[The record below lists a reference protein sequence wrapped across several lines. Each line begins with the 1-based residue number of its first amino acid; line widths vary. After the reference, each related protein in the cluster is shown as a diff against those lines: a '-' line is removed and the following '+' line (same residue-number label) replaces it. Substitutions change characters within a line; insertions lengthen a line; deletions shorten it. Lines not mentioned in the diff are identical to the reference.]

1 LSSDVEVQG
10 CPAGSTTPARP
21 GRIRGGALMPRT
33 AGQIDRAKNE
43 AILDAASD
51 VIFERGLSAPL
62 DEIAR
67 RAGVSKQTIYN
78 HYGSKAALMRALIA
92 RRNELIT
99 AALEVG
105 GAQSSAAEALAA
117 YARALLQTVMMERGV
132 ALMRLLIESSRR
144 NPELARQVLPMGPR
158 GMRARL
164 AEFLRRQRAEGRLSL
179 DDPDEAADFFAGM
192 VISHHQL
199 QGLLGMPPELTP
211 ERIER
216 IAREAARRF
225 LRAYAP

>member
-1 LSSDVEVQG
+1 
-10 CPAGSTTPARP
+10 
-21 GRIRGGALMPRT
+21 MPRV

-51 VIFERGLSAPL
+51 VIFARGLSAPL

-92 RRNELIT
+92 RRTALIT
-99 AALEVG
+99 APLEAPSADAYPEAALT
-105 GAQSSAAEALAA
+105 A
-117 YARALLQTVMMERGV
+117 YARALLQTISFERGL
-132 ALMRLLIESSRR
+132 ALFRLLIESAPRH
-144 NPELARQVLPMGPR
+144 PELVREVLPGGAR
-158 GMRARL
+158 GSREALAGFLARE
-164 AEFLRRQRAEGRLSL
+164 AKAGRLKI
-179 DDPDEAADFFAGM
+179 DDAEEAADFFVGM

-199 QGLLGMPPELTP
+199 QGLLGFAQELTP

-216 IAREAARRF
+216 LAGQAARRF

>member
-1 LSSDVEVQG
+1 
-10 CPAGSTTPARP
+10 
-21 GRIRGGALMPRT
+21 MPRT
-33 AGQIDRAKNE
+33 VGQIDRAKNE

-92 RRNELIT
+92 RRTQLIT
-99 AALEVG
+99 STLAME
-105 GAQSSAAEALAA
+105 GAQASAEEALAA
-117 YARALLQTVMMERGV
+117 YARALLQTVRMERGV
-132 ALMRLLIESSRR
+132 AMMRLLIESARR
-144 NPELARQVLPMGPR
+144 NPELARQVLPTGL
-158 GMRARL
+158 RASRTRL
-164 AEFLRRQRAEGRLSL
+164 AEFLCRLRAGGRLAL

-192 VISHHQL
+192 VVSHHQV
-199 QGLLGMPPELTP
+199 QGLLGLPAELTP

-225 LRAYAP
+225 LKAYAP